1 MAVQPSMV
9 MHWKTV
15 SMAKPMLSKDVIPL
29 FGPSHF
35 SKHVLSSYLQ
45 TFAPNG
51 ANVSLSAL
59 HGVATS
65 PSGLISAVGIVFL
78 LNFKNKDISSYNT
91 HFHSFYHSSERLC
104 HCDYDILVLDFHP
117 YS

>member
-15 SMAKPMLSKDVIPL
+15 SMAKPMLSKDVMPL

-59 HGVATS
+59 HGVGTS
-65 PSGLISAVGIVFL
+65 PSGLISAVGIVFA
-78 LNFKNKDISSYNT
+78 LNFKNKQ
-91 HFHSFYHSSERLC
+91 
-104 HCDYDILVLDFHP
+104 
-117 YS
+117 